1 MPRIVGRDPAAVKQ
15 VTCRQC
21 ASIVEYTM
29 SETRESKVNWDY
41 LGDYDIARVISCPG
55 CGHQIQVSR

>member
-1 MPRIVGRDPAAVKQ
+1 MPRIVGRDPDAVRR

-29 SETRESKVNWDY
+29 SETREAKVNWDY
-41 LGDYDIARVISCPG
+41 LGDHDIVRAITCPG
-55 CGHQIQVSR
+55 CGHLIQVSR